1 MVLIC
6 ISLIISDVEHPYMCL
21 LATWMSSLKNIY
33 SSLLSICFITFFLL
47 DVKCMNCL
55 YILNINPLLVTLFE
69 NIFSHSVGCLF
80 ILSMVSF
87 AVQRLLSL
95 IGSYLFIFVFS
106 SITLGDGS
114 KKILLQF
121 MSEYSAY
128 VFFCDF
134 YSFWSYI

>member
-1 MVLIC
+1 M
-6 ISLIISDVEHPYMCL
+6 L
-21 LATWMSSLKNIY
+21 LLVSRDIY
-33 SSLLSICFITFFLL
+33 RFLE
-47 DVKCMNCL
+47 
-55 YILNINPLLVTLFE
+55 INPFSATSFA
-69 NIFSHSVGCLF
+69 NIFYQFVGCL
-80 ILSMVSF
+80 LSLLIVSF

-128 VFFCDF
+128 VLL
-134 YSFWSYI
+134 